1 MSITI
6 LFQQSKAIHNY
17 VKESM
22 NQEAKKPGFDLYG
35 NTGQA
40 EFQRFVMELEQQS
53 LYNLGIDWE
62 FNF

>member
-22 NQEAKKPGFDLYG
+22 NQEAKELGFDPCG
-35 NTGQA
+35 NTGQ
-40 EFQRFVMELEQQS
+40 EESEIN
-53 LYNLGIDWE
+53 YHY
-62 FNF
+62 

>member
-22 NQEAKKPGFDLYG
+22 NQEAKEFGFDLYG
-35 NTGQA
+35 NTRQ
-40 EFQRFVMELEQQS
+40 EELEIN
-53 LYNLGIDWE
+53 YHN
-62 FNF
+62 

>member
-22 NQEAKKPGFDLYG
+22 SQEAKKLGFDLYG
-35 NTGQA
+35 DTGQA
-40 EFQRFVMELEQQS
+40 EFQRCVMELEQQS
-53 LYNLGIDWE
+53 LDNPGIDWE
-62 FNF
+62 VNF